1 MAQYLALTIGNTPL
15 GYPTDYTGPK
25 NLEHLINP
33 PPDLGATIIRVTL
46 TIFLTAGVIA
56 ALIAVIW
63 AGIQWSSSGGDKQR
77 VAQAKGRLTW
87 GIIGLIIMMLSF
99 FIINVFGYFF
109 GVDLLKVN
117 F

>member
-1 MAQYLALTIGNTPL
+1 LSIINT
-15 GYPTDYTGPK
+15 
-25 NLEHLINP
+25 
-33 PPDLGATIIRVTL
+33 AL

-63 AGIQWSSSGGDKQR
+63 SGIQWTTSEGDKQK
-77 VAQAKGRLTW
+77 VAQAKARLTW
-87 GIIGLIIMMLSF
+87 GIIGLIIIMLSF

-109 GVDLLKVN
+109 GVDLLKIN